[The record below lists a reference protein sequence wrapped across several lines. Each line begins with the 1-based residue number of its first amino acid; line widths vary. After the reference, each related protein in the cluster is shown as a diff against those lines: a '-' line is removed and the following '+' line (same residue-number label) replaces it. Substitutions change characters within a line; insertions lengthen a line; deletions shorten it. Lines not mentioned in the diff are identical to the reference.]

1 MSIRRRVRR
10 ATVAL
15 VALAGWSSP
24 AQQPTKATTPATA
37 DQSKKSSSVG
47 TFRGRYRL
55 ADVPGKTGFESIKTV
70 FQNLADCHTYDI
82 SPAKGANLDFS
93 TEGFYIV
100 VGRVVENRIEG
111 TSSTKADEAAAG
123 QLSALARKCDARK

>member
-1 MSIRRRVRR
+1 MKLRSHLLSIACANVLLLN
-10 ATVAL
+10 AGLL
-15 VALAGWSSP
+15 V
-24 AQQPTKATTPATA
+24 AQQPPKAPPA
-37 DQSKKSSSVG
+37 DQTKNQSPG

-55 ADVPGKTGFESIKTV
+55 ADVPGKTGHESIKTV

-100 VGRVVENRIEG
+100 VGRVVGNRIEG
-111 TSSTKADEAAAG
+111 TSSTKADEAVAG
-123 QLSALARKCDARK
+123 QFARFGWKV